1 MFETRSTLN
10 SVMLMLA
17 ICGLVF
23 VIGCGAS
30 QEQQAM
36 SEFLLEYGKA
46 VDEYSAAD
54 NGKKAEIVG
63 TVDSFKDRWTNMKIE
78 MGSEITPQTLDKLD
92 NEYQAI
98 TKKFA
103 SIAGKS

>member
-17 ICGLVF
+17 ICGLAF

-36 SEFLLEYGKA
+36 SELLLEYGKT

-54 NGKKAEIVG
+54 NGKRPEIAG
-63 TVDSFKDRWTNMKIE
+63 KIDSFKAKWTKMKIE

-98 TKKFA
+98 TKKFV
-103 SIAGKS
+103 SLAGKS

>member
-10 SVMLMLA
+10 SVILMLA

-36 SEFLLEYGKA
+36 SEFLLNYSKT

-54 NGKKAEIVG
+54 NGKRPEIAG
-63 TVDSFKDRWTNMKIE
+63 KVDTLKHKWTKMKIE
-78 MGSEITPQTLDKLD
+78 MGSEITPPTFDKLD
-92 NEYQAI
+92 NEDQAI
-98 TKKFA
+98 SKKFT

>member
-1 MFETRSTLN
+1 MFKTRATLN
-10 SVMLMLA
+10 FVMLMLA
-17 ICGLVF
+17 IGGLVF

-30 QEQQAM
+30 QEKQMM

-54 NGKKAEIVG
+54 NGNKAEIAEK
-63 TVDSFKDRWTNMKIE
+63 VDSLKAKWTKMKIE

-98 TKKFA
+98 TKKFV
-103 SIAGKS
+103 SLAGKT